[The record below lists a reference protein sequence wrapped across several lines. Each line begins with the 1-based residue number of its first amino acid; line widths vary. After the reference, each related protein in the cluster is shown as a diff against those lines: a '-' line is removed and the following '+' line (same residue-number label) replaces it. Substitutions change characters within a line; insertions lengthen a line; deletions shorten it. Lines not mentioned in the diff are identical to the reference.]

1 LNRRRPSGFGI
12 RDSKFRWD
20 GLMLPDPEWY
30 AISDHV
36 VVRTLNDRHEAE
48 FYRSVI
54 EAHGIA
60 AAVSA
65 DDAGAIHPALALAGG
80 VHVLVAA
87 EDADQAAEIL
97 DDAHAADSRGAGS

>member
-1 LNRRRPSGFGI
+1 MNRRRPSGLGI

-30 AISDHV
+30 AMSDHV

-80 VHVLVAA
+80 VRVHV
-87 EDADQAAEIL
+87 AAEIL
-97 DDAHAADSRGAGS
+97 EAHAEDARGAGS

>member
-1 LNRRRPSGFGI
+1 
-12 RDSKFRWD
+12 
-20 GLMLPDPEWY
+20 MLPDPEWY
-30 AISDHV
+30 AMSDHV

-65 DDAGAIHPALALAGG
+65 DDAVAIHPALALAGG

-87 EDADQAAEIL
+87 GDADQAAEIF
-97 DDAHAADSRGAGS
+97 DAHAENSRGAGN